1 MDGNGAVKSEFARD
15 VRIGLCGS
23 GPKWLPARH
32 LYDSIGTA
40 LFEAITYLPEYGLT
54 RADERLL
61 LRCAP
66 LLSRHFPSPTVV
78 VAELGSGSGSKTRI
92 VLEGVGVE
100 RVRFYCPI
108 DISSDALERCSRD
121 LGSIVP
127 TRAHHGSYVAGV
139 RSLGKARQS
148 GVPLLLLFLGS
159 SIGNFD
165 HSERAGLLAELQ
177 SGLLPGDCLLVGFDL
192 EKSRTRLIQAYDD
205 PAGVTAAFNRNV
217 LGRVNRELGG
227 AFDLASF
234 GHSARFDECNRRV
247 EMHLVARQGQ
257 RVRIPG
263 AGGVCRLGRGDTIW
277 TESSYKFSVREIR
290 EMMEE
295 AGFAQ
300 LEYWIDEEWPLLE
313 GLWTVLE

>member
-1 MDGNGAVKSEFARD
+1 MDGDGAVKSKFARD
-15 VRIGLCGS
+15 VRIGLCRS

-32 LYDSIGTA
+32 LYDTVGTA

-61 LRCAP
+61 LHCAP
-66 LLSRHFPSPTVV
+66 LLSRHFRSPTIV

-92 VLEGVGVE
+92 VLEGVGAE

-108 DISSDALERCSRD
+108 DISSDALERCSIE

-127 TRAHHGSYVAGV
+127 IRAHHGSYVAGV
-139 RSLGKARQS
+139 RALGNEREC

-165 HSERAGLLAELQ
+165 QSERLTLLAELR
-177 SGLLPGDCLLVGFDL
+177 SELLPGDCLLFGFDL
-192 EKSRTRLIQAYDD
+192 EKSKTRLIKAYDD

-217 LGRVNRELGG
+217 LGRVNRELGSD
-227 AFDLASF
+227 FDLASF
-234 GHSARFDECNRRV
+234 AHSARYDERNRRV
-247 EMHLVARQGQ
+247 EMHLVARRSQ

-263 AGGVCRLGRGDTIW
+263 AGGVCRLGQGDTIW
-277 TESSYKFSVREIR
+277 TESAYKFTVREILK
-290 EMMEE
+290 MMEE

-300 LEYWIDEEWPLLE
+300 LDHWIDDEWPLLE
-313 GLWTVLE
+313 GLWIVPE